1 MGIVS
6 QREFK
11 RIRSNLR
18 RAGLSRDRVS
28 EVDKIFHG
36 DLSDSDG
43 GYRGID
49 KREIERGIKWMRDNK
64 GSHNLSDTHIDT
76 IEEELTKYLRK

>member
-6 QREFK
+6 EREFK

-18 RAGLSRDRVS
+18 RMGLSRDHVS

-36 DLSDSDG
+36 DLSDRNG

-49 KREIERGIKWMRDNK
+49 EREIERGIEWMRENK
-64 GSHNLSDTHIDT
+64 SSHNLSDSHIDT
-76 IEEELTKYLRK
+76 IEEELTKNLRK